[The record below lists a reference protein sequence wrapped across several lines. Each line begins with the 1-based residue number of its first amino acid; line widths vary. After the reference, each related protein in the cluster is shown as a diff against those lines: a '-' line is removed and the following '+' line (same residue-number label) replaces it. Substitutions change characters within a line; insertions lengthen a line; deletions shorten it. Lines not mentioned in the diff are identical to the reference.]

1 MKYSYALVAAL
12 ALAASF
18 ATAFATETVP
28 GPAAAQRASG
38 TKVGDRVPDGTIY
51 AGTSPETDEGLY
63 TTPGDAP
70 RTYNWDS
77 GSRYCTDLQAHGHH
91 DWRVPTKGE
100 LNVLFQNRDA
110 IGGFNISGSYPAV
123 WYWSSSQNLGNGA
136 WGQRFND
143 GDQYIDDDKD
153 NDSSL
158 RCVR

>member
-51 AGTSPETDEGLY
+51 AGTSPETDKALH

-70 RTYNWDS
+70 RAYNWDS
-77 GSRYCTDLQAHGHH
+77 GSRYCADLQAHGHH

-110 IGGFNISGSYPAV
+110 IDGFNISGSYPAV
-123 WYWSSSQNLGNGA
+123 WYWSSSQFDYDSA
-136 WGQRFND
+136 WDQRFSD
-143 GDQYIDDDKD
+143 GSHGINLKLDG
-153 NDSSL
+153 SSL

>member
-51 AGTSPETDEGLY
+51 AGTSPETDKALH
-63 TTPGDAP
+63 TTPGDEP
-70 RTYNWDS
+70 RAYNWDS
-77 GSRYCTDLQAHGHH
+77 GSRYCADLQAHGHH

-123 WYWSSSQNLGNGA
+123 WYWSSSQFDDDSA
-136 WGQRFND
+136 WDQRFSD
-143 GDQYIDDDKD
+143 GSQGINLKRDS
-153 NDSSL
+153 SSL

>member
-51 AGTSPETDEGLY
+51 AGTSPETDKALH

-70 RTYNWDS
+70 RAYNWDS
-77 GSRYCTDLQAHGHH
+77 GSQYCADLQA
-91 DWRVPTKGE
+91 DRKSTR
-100 LNVLFQNRDA
+100 LN
-110 IGGFNISGSYPAV
+110 
-123 WYWSSSQNLGNGA
+123 SSH
-136 WGQRFND
+136 
-143 GDQYIDDDKD
+143 
-153 NDSSL
+153 
-158 RCVR
+158 RCI

>member
-12 ALAASF
+12 ALAASC

-51 AGTSPETDEGLY
+51 AGTSPETDKALH
-63 TTPGDAP
+63 TTPGDEP
-70 RTYNWDS
+70 RAYNWDS
-77 GSRYCTDLQAHGHH
+77 GSRYCADLQAHGHH

-123 WYWSSSQNLGNGA
+123 WYWSSSRFDYDSA
-136 WGQRFND
+136 WDQRFSNGDSGINLKLD
-143 GDQYIDDDKD
+143 G
-153 NDSSL
+153 SSL

>member
-51 AGTSPETDEGLY
+51 AGTSPETDKALH

-70 RTYNWDS
+70 RAYNWDS
-77 GSRYCTDLQAHGHH
+77 GSRYCADLQAHGHH
-91 DWRVPTKGE
+91 DWRVPTKDE

-123 WYWSSSQNLGNGA
+123 WYWSSSPFDYDSA
-136 WGQRFND
+136 WDQRFSD
-143 GDQYIDDDKD
+143 GSHGINLKRDS
-153 NDSSL
+153 SSL